1 MKQSTINKH
10 IANVNRLTKDSQK
23 LSFDAA
29 ATLRI
34 SKAGTLTFLGI
45 IERCQYVVF
54 DGIQNLAGKEIFM
67 PIAEFLSVWKRG
79 NINAVDTIYTNT
91 AKLITDGGTF
101 EVDLMPSDDAPAFL
115 GPSLTQRHSYFDSAD
130 DLRGYAEFVSD
141 DDLRPAMTGVFIGN
155 KDGDGYVC
163 ATNGHYL
170 KYDNVTVL
178 PDAPDIIL
186 PANVVRS
193 LPKEW
198 QGRIDVDDDNKLAFL
213 EIDVDGYK
221 TSITFQTIDETFPE
235 FLKVIPLDNDRA
247 VCIDVAAAMKALKI
261 AETVNHLSQFAFL
274 TIGNDLH
281 LQAENADTG
290 KRFLS
295 RSIGQN
301 YNETKEYR
309 QAFNAKLLQTIL
321 KNTDHKWID
330 VFASQPNRGAT
341 FVNKT
346 GPYLLMPVMMNL
358 ENLQPLS
365 Q

>member
-34 SKAGTLTFLGI
+34 SKIGTLTFLGI
-45 IERCQYVVF
+45 SEKAQYVVF
-54 DGIQNLAGKEIFM
+54 DGIQNLAGQDIFM
-67 PIAEFLSVWKRG
+67 TIGEFLSVWRRG
-79 NINAVDTIYTNT
+79 NINAVDIIYTNT
-91 AKLITDGGTF
+91 AKLITDAGTF

-115 GPSLTQRHSYFDSAD
+115 EPHNKRHSYFDSAD
-130 DLRGYAEFVSD
+130 DLRGYADFVSN

-155 KDGDGYVC
+155 KDGAGYVC

-186 PANVVRS
+186 PANVVQS

-198 QGRIDVDDDNKLAFL
+198 QGCIDVDDDQKLGHL
-213 EIDVDGYK
+213 LIDVDGYK
-221 TSITFQTIDETFPE
+221 TSITFQTINETFPE
-235 FLKVIPLDNDRA
+235 FLRVIPLDNDRA
-247 VCIDVAAAMKALKI
+247 ACIDVAAAMKALKI
-261 AETVNHLSQFAFL
+261 AETVNHSSQFAFL

-281 LQAENADTG
+281 LQAENVDTG

-301 YNETKEYR
+301 YNENKEYR

-346 GPYLLMPVMMNL
+346 GPYLLMPVMMDL
-358 ENLQPLS
+358 ENLQPLG